1 MLLLTSVIWGSA
13 FVAQRVGMD
22 YVGPFTFGA
31 SRFILAALVLI
42 PVMQLVDRNEKKQR
56 KQDREE
62 LLPEEAENRRKTL
75 FKAGITCGT
84 ILFCGTT
91 LQQFGLVFTT
101 AGKAGFITALYIV
114 LVPIFSLF
122 IKHRPGMK
130 CWIGV
135 AFGAAGLYLLCITES
150 FSIAPGDLIVLVGAA
165 FWALHLLVIDHF
177 IPKISSAVKLSFL
190 QFSICAVYSLICA
203 VIFEDISWK
212 GIAACAVPIL
222 YAGILSGGVGF
233 TLQIFG
239 QKHTN
244 PTVASLIL
252 SMEAVFSA
260 VFGFLLLNEVMTA
273 RETLG
278 CILMFCAI
286 IISQLPDKRRQ
297 NSVS

>member
-1 MLLLTSVIWGSA
+1 M
-13 FVAQRVGMD
+13 AQRLGMD

-31 SRFILAALVLI
+31 SRFVLAALVLI
-42 PVMQLVDRNEKKQR
+42 PVMKLMEKSESRQAI
-56 KQDREE
+56 QSGGEISS
-62 LLPEEAENRRKTL
+62 EEAENRKKTL
-75 FKAGITCGT
+75 IKAGIACGT

-101 AGKAGFITALYIV
+101 AGKAGFITALYII

-122 IKHRPGMK
+122 LKHRPGMK

-135 AFGAAGLYLLCITES
+135 AFGAAGLYLLCIKDS

-165 FWALHLLVIDHF
+165 FWALHLLVIDHY
-177 IPKISSAVKLSFL
+177 IPKIYSAVKLSFL
-190 QFSICAVYSLICA
+190 QFSVCGVYSLVCA
-203 VIFEDISWK
+203 VVFEDISWK
-212 GIAACAVPIL
+212 GIIACAIPIL

-233 TLQIFG
+233 TLQIIG

-273 RETLG
+273 RETMG

-286 IISQLPDKRRQ
+286 IISQLPDKKKQ
-297 NSVS
+297 VGVS